1 MRLINRNPD
10 KAATTVGALARRG
23 ERWFTDAGLSYGHG
37 TTNARDEAIYLTLHA
52 LKLPLAHLPAT
63 QAVSADQA
71 ARVIALFKQR
81 IQQRMP
87 VAYLTREAWLG
98 PHRFYIDERAL
109 VPRSYIAELLLQEAA
124 ACWPAKSHVHSA
136 LDLCTGSG
144 CLAILLG
151 KVFQKARIDAADIST
166 AALEVARINVRRHRL
181 TRRITLVESDYFH
194 ALRTRRY
201 DLIISNPPYVRATVM
216 KSLPKEYR
224 REPALALAGGSD
236 GLDAVRIILAQAAAL
251 LKPKGILMVECG
263 HARDRVER
271 AWPRLP
277 FFWPETSAGDDCV
290 FVLTREELL
299 RFGKT
304 GATPAAG
311 AGRAGRAA
319 RDVRDVL

>member
-1 MRLINRNPD
+1 MINRNRD

-109 VPRSYIAELLLQEAA
+109 VPRSYIAGLLLQEAA
-124 ACWPAKSHVHSA
+124 ACWPAKSGVHSA

-151 KVFQKARIDAADIST
+151 KTFQKARIDAADIST
-166 AALEVARINVRRHRL
+166 EALEVARINVRRHRL
-181 TRRITLVESDYFH
+181 TRRITLVESNYFH

-224 REPALALAGGSD
+224 REPALALAGGND